1 MKKRIIKKTA
11 ARYIASPKGRY
22 LPFGTYKESFQAY
35 NDGSPAVEKTFARF
49 PWPVE
54 KLIREKAEASG
65 WDGCHWDDPLLIS
78 VDDTELRE
86 YEADYNPP
94 HCW

>member
-1 MKKRIIKKTA
+1 MKKRIIKK
-11 ARYIASPKGRY
+11 IATRFLNTPKGRY
-22 LPFGTYKESFQAY
+22 IPFGTYKESFQAY

-54 KLIREKAEASG
+54 KLIWEKAKASG

-78 VDDTELRE
+78 VYDTELRE